1 MYLIG
6 EQPPYAHT
14 WVNHLQA
21 LPARLL
27 AGLEPSG
34 PSLAL
39 DASTDI
45 CAQLAPDCVYLLE
58 SGMLQLRLNDRALF
72 HLQEGDLVQLD
83 AASTALKLKLQCD
96 ALIHLR
102 PYNRQA
108 VFAHVAGNE
117 HLGLL
122 VEYLNG
128 QALLLADAI
137 TRLKQPEYRSNNG
150 FKRVAPGEMLIRQ
163 GDDADHVF
171 IITEG
176 HAEAFVD
183 GQKVGDVPK
192 DEIFGAMA
200 VFTDEKRSATVVAS
214 SACTVMVI
222 PKEQF
227 LGLTQTNPRIAHSLI
242 ESMAKKID
250 SLNRQLTRQEENGR

>member
-34 PSLAL
+34 PALAL
-39 DASTDI
+39 EAGADLAS
-45 CAQLAPDCVYLLE
+45 ALAPTCIYLVE
-58 SGMLQLRLNDRALF
+58 CGMLQLRLNDRALF
-72 HLQEGDLVQLD
+72 HAQEGDLVQLD
-83 AASTALKLKLQCD
+83 AADGAVKLHLHCD
-96 ALIHLR
+96 APVHLR

-108 VFAHVAGNE
+108 AFEYVASSGQLN
-117 HLGLL
+117 LL
-122 VEYLNG
+122 VEYLTG

-137 TRLKQPEYRSNNG
+137 TRLKQPEYRSSNG

-214 SACTVMVI
+214 SPCTVMVI

-250 SLNRQLTRQEENGR
+250 SLNRQLTRQEESGR